1 MVYLRWREGG
11 MFGETLDIG
20 IGPLF
25 LLPLLLLPLLLDRRQ
40 KLAGSRVNIQQ
51 ILSFDD
57 FQYFVV
63 VKDGVLPPCKT
74 FTIFNYEKSGK
85 MFSQRL
91 GSSGD

>member
-1 MVYLRWREGG
+1 

-20 IGPLF
+20 IGPLLLLP
-25 LLPLLLLPLLLDRRQ
+25 LLPLLLLPLLLASLDRRQ